1 MCIFN
6 FQNNVLPSGDKF
18 VDGNSVVIQEVSRHH
33 SGIYI
38 CSADNEVGNPARAEI
53 DLKVLCK
60 FSYLLKDLACCKGQ
74 AKSKWFFASWC
85 FFQKTNKWIQLYCYD
100 TAGRLIFV
108 RFLEEIEDNKKT
120 FPIQLTFSIDFF
132 YLSKL
137 SKIVSSTLV
146 FIKQSLTTKWVLG
159 LVGIP

>member
-1 MCIFN
+1 MFTPLFYVLYF

-60 FSYLLKDLACCKGQ
+60 FSY
-74 AKSKWFFASWC
+74 
-85 FFQKTNKWIQLYCYD
+85 
-100 TAGRLIFV
+100 R
-108 RFLEEIEDNKKT
+108 
-120 FPIQLTFSIDFF
+120 
-132 YLSKL
+132 
-137 SKIVSSTLV
+137 STY
-146 FIKQSLTTKWVLG
+146 
-159 LVGIP
+159 

>member
-1 MCIFN
+1 MYYI

-60 FSYLLKDLACCKGQ
+60 FSYLYK
-74 AKSKWFFASWC
+74 
-85 FFQKTNKWIQLYCYD
+85 
-100 TAGRLIFV
+100 
-108 RFLEEIEDNKKT
+108 
-120 FPIQLTFSIDFF
+120 
-132 YLSKL
+132 
-137 SKIVSSTLV
+137 
-146 FIKQSLTTKWVLG
+146 VLFTHRYK
-159 LVGIP
+159 

>member
-1 MCIFN
+1 MYNYI

-60 FSYLLKDLACCKGQ
+60 FSYLLKDLACFKVP
-74 AKSKWFFASWC
+74 
-85 FFQKTNKWIQLYCYD
+85 
-100 TAGRLIFV
+100 LI
-108 RFLEEIEDNKKT
+108 
-120 FPIQLTFSIDFF
+120 
-132 YLSKL
+132 
-137 SKIVSSTLV
+137 
-146 FIKQSLTTKWVLG
+146 
-159 LVGIP
+159 